1 MSDEC
6 KENDRADGFSVF
18 VGIVSG
24 IIYLL
29 RQRTLLQT
37 VQSEK
42 LLHWDHRILI
52 IMNELAF
59 EKIIRVRSDDLAVLD
74 ESAYYE
80 TVYAGNSVPNR
91 KFYAIESP
99 FRMNSQGSLIFEKD
113 SIANKNKLKRKR
125 KYGIC
130 SNITCDL
137 RDASILLK
145 KVLKKAVAMDAFIK
159 KEYEPISCSSLEAS
173 LDFNN
178 CLARQSVLSAS
189 SVPCPL
195 SRYAGQQS
203 TAKQDIKEICLNEE
217 NRIIDDIPNELVMWV
232 NAESKVMTAE
242 CKDGKRFD
250 FILLDP
256 PWENKSVKRKTV
268 YTTYEDQ
275 SWMVDLYVPELLEE
289 SGLFATWVTNNAK
302 HFKFIDDMIEYFGFE
317 KIATWRWLKVTN
329 NGEPVC
335 SLNSQHKQ
343 PFESIVFASS
353 STSRKYYMK
362 IADEF
367 VLISTPSAI
376 HSRKPPLFPVL
387 QALGILEKS
396 ATQLELY
403 GRYLLSRTTTVGFEA
418 AKLQNKRYF
427 V

>member
-1 MSDEC
+1 
-6 KENDRADGFSVF
+6 
-18 VGIVSG
+18 
-24 IIYLL
+24 
-29 RQRTLLQT
+29 
-37 VQSEK
+37 
-42 LLHWDHRILI
+42 
-52 IMNELAF
+52 MNELAF

-137 RDASILLK
+137 RDHSSKEGI
-145 KVLKKAVAMDAFIK
+145 KKAVAMDAFIK

-275 SWMVDLYVPELLEE
+275 SWMVDLYVPEL
-289 SGLFATWVTNNAK
+289 
-302 HFKFIDDMIEYFGFE
+302 
-317 KIATWRWLKVTN
+317 WRN
-329 NGEPVC
+329 QDC
-335 SLNSQHKQ
+335 SQHGLNSQHKQ